1 MKSLNE
7 NISKDGNFLKDPR
20 FELIPMKG
28 VEDQAQFLPDGAT
41 VAVTVSPSKG
51 LDATLKLAETMAGR
65 GFRVVPHLAARL
77 VRSREHLEELV
88 DRYEEDGFED
98 LFVIGGDETEPSG
111 PYHSAA
117 LVLKDMQSMPNRP
130 KRIGIGCYPDG
141 HPIISRDELFKAL
154 QEKQP
159 MVNYMITQICF
170 DQKKITAWLGDMRKR
185 GINLPVYI
193 GIPGVLKR
201 QKLLDISLKVG
212 VGDSTR
218 FIMHNLGLAARLLG
232 SEMYTPDKLVK
243 QAISMS
249 GDKTNGITGFHIY
262 TFNQCQTTEQWRQK
276 WVKA

>member
-1 MKSLNE
+1 M
-7 NISKDGNFLKDPR
+7 
-20 FELIPMKG
+20 
-28 VEDQAQFLPDGAT
+28 
-41 VAVTVSPSKG
+41 AVTVSPSKG
-51 LDATLKLAETMAGR
+51 LDATFKLAETMASR

-77 VRSREHLEELV
+77 VRSREHLGELV
-88 DRYEEDGFED
+88 DRFAKGGFDE
-98 LFVIGGDETEPSG
+98 LFVIGGDETEPAG

-117 LVLKDMQSMPNRP
+117 LVLKDMQAMTNRP
-130 KRIGIGCYPDG
+130 KRIGIGSYPDG

-243 QAISMS
+243 QAVAMS
-249 GDKTNGITGFHIY
+249 ADKANGIAGFHIY

-276 WVKA
+276 CVKA

>member
-1 MKSLNE
+1 MNE
-7 NISKDGNFLKDPR
+7 VLPTSDSFLKNPR

-28 VEDQAQFLPDGAT
+28 VEDQATFLPPGAT
-41 VAVTVSPSKG
+41 VAITASPSKG
-51 LDATLKLAETMAGR
+51 LDATIKLSEAMAAR
-65 GFRVVPHLAARL
+65 GLRVIPHLAARL
-77 VRSREHLEELV
+77 VRSREHLAELLNI
-88 DRYEEDGFED
+88 YAKNGFTE
-98 LFVIGGDETEPSG
+98 LFVIGGDETEPAG

-117 LVLKDMQSMPNRP
+117 SVLRDMQDMPNRP
-130 KRIGIGCYPDG
+130 KRIGIGSYPDG

-159 MVNYMITQICF
+159 MADYMITQICF
-170 DQKKITAWLGDMRKR
+170 DQKKISLWLADIRKR

-201 QKLLDISLKVG
+201 QKLLDISIKVG

-243 QAISMS
+243 QAITLSNQKS
-249 GDKTNGITGFHIY
+249 NGIAGFHIY

-276 WVKA
+276 YIK

>member
-1 MKSLNE
+1 MSSND
-7 NISKDGNFLKDPR
+7 SNFLKNPR

-28 VEDQAQFLPDGAT
+28 VEDQAQFLPPGAT

-51 LDATLKLAETMAGR
+51 LEATFKLAEAMKAR

-77 VRSREHLEELV
+77 VKDRQHLTELI
-88 DRYEEDGFED
+88 DRFAGDGFDE
-98 LFVIGGDETEPSG
+98 LFVVGGDETEPAG
-111 PYHSAA
+111 QYHCAA
-117 LVLKDMQSMPNRP
+117 LVLKDMQSMPNKP
-130 KRIGIGCYPDG
+130 KRIGIGSYPDG

-159 MVNYMITQICF
+159 MVDYMITQICF
-170 DQKKITAWLGDMRKR
+170 DQKKISGWLADMRKR
-185 GINLPVYI
+185 GINLPVFI

-243 QAISMS
+243 QAYSLS
-249 GDKTNGITGFHIY
+249 NDQHNGIAGFHIY

-276 WVKA
+276 WVKN

>member
-1 MKSLNE
+1 MTPKETIYN
-7 NISKDGNFLKDPR
+7 DGNFLQDPR

-28 VEDQAQFLPDGAT
+28 VEDQAKFLPGGAT

-51 LDATLKLAETMAGR
+51 LDATLKLAETLAGR

-98 LFVIGGDETEPSG
+98 LFVIGGDETEPAG

-117 LVLKDMQSMPNRP
+117 LVLKDMQEMSNRP

-170 DQKKITAWLGDMRKR
+170 DQKKITSWLGDMRKR

-243 QAISMS
+243 QAVAMS
-249 GDKTNGITGFHIY
+249 GDKANGITGFHIY

>member
-1 MKSLNE
+1 MKSSNE
-7 NISKDGNFLKDPR
+7 NISNNGNFLLDPR

-77 VRSREHLEELV
+77 VRNREHLEELV
-88 DRYEEDGFED
+88 DRYEEDGFEE
-98 LFVIGGDETEPSG
+98 LFVVGGDETEPVG

-117 LVLKDMQSMPNRP
+117 LVLKDMQEMPNRP

-141 HPIISRDELFKAL
+141 HPLISRDELFKAL

-170 DQKKITAWLGDMRKR
+170 DQKKITSWLGDMRKR

-243 QAISMS
+243 QAVSMS
-249 GDKTNGITGFHIY
+249 GDKANGIAGFHIY

-276 WVKA
+276 LIKA

>member
-1 MKSLNE
+1 MEPFKE
-7 NISKDGNFLKDPR
+7 IISNDSNFLQNPR

-51 LDATLKLAETMAGR
+51 LDATMKLAETMAGR

-117 LVLKDMQSMPNRP
+117 LVLNDMQSMPNRP

-154 QEKQP
+154 QEK
-159 MVNYMITQICF
+159 
-170 DQKKITAWLGDMRKR
+170 RKPEFR
-185 GINLPVYI
+185 KY
-193 GIPGVLKR
+193 
-201 QKLLDISLKVG
+201 
-212 VGDSTR
+212 
-218 FIMHNLGLAARLLG
+218 
-232 SEMYTPDKLVK
+232 VK
-243 QAISMS
+243 
-249 GDKTNGITGFHIY
+249 
-262 TFNQCQTTEQWRQK
+262 
-276 WVKA
+276 

>member
-1 MKSLNE
+1 MTPKDTIFN
-7 NISKDGNFLKDPR
+7 DGNFLKDPR

-28 VEDQAQFLPDGAT
+28 VEDQAQFLPEGAT

-51 LDATLKLAETMAGR
+51 LDATFKLAEAMAGR

-98 LFVIGGDETEPSG
+98 LFVIGGDETEPAG

-141 HPIISRDELFKAL
+141 HPIINRDELFKAL

-243 QAISMS
+243 QTVAMS
-249 GDKTNGITGFHIY
+249 GDKANVITGFHIY

>member
-1 MKSLNE
+1 MTPSNDITI
-7 NISKDGNFLKDPR
+7 NNGDFLKEPR

-28 VEDQAQFLPDGAT
+28 VEDQAQFLPDRAM
-41 VAVTVSPSKG
+41 VAVTASPSKG
-51 LDATLKLAETMAGR
+51 LDATFKLAETMAAR

-88 DRYEEDGFED
+88 DRYEEDGFDE
-98 LFVIGGDETEPSG
+98 LFVIGGDETEPAG
-111 PYHSAA
+111 PYHSAT
-117 LVLKDMQSMPNRP
+117 LLLKDMQELPNRP
-130 KRIGIGCYPDG
+130 KRIGIGSYPDG
-141 HPIISRDELFKAL
+141 HPLISRDELFKAL
-154 QEKQP
+154 QDKQP
-159 MVNYMITQICF
+159 MADYMITQICF
-170 DQKKITAWLGDMRKR
+170 DQKKISAWLSDMRKR

-232 SEMYTPDKLVK
+232 SQMYTPDKLVK

-249 GDKTNGITGFHIY
+249 GDKTNDIAGFHIY
-262 TFNQCQTTEQWRQK
+262 TFNQCQTTEQWHQK
-276 WVKA
+276 CIKT

>member
-1 MKSLNE
+1 MTPKETIFN
-7 NISKDGNFLKDPR
+7 DGNFLRDPR

-28 VEDQAQFLPDGAT
+28 VEDQAKFLPDGAT

-51 LDATLKLAETMAGR
+51 LDATLKLAETLAGR
-65 GFRVVPHLAARL
+65 GFRVIPHLAARL

-88 DRYEEDGFED
+88 DRYEEDGFEE
-98 LFVIGGDETEPSG
+98 LFVIGGDETEVAG

-117 LVLKDMQSMPNRP
+117 LVLKDMQEMHNRP

-243 QAISMS
+243 QAVSISN
-249 GDKTNGITGFHIY
+249 DTANGIAGFHIY